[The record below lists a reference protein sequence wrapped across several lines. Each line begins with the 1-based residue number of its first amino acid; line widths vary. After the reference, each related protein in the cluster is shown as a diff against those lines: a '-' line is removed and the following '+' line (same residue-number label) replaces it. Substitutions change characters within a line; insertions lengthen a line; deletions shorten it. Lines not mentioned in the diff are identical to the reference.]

1 MNLTL
6 ASFQNKA
13 IAQLL
18 EAMESP
24 RRDIVLKSCTGS
36 GKTIILTH
44 FMDEYNRGHSNHVF
58 VWLTPGKGD
67 LEEQS
72 KQKMDIYIHNAQTK
86 LLPDVMLT
94 GFESGDV
101 CFINWEKLTKKG
113 NNALKDG
120 ERTNFYEHIQRAL
133 DANLRFTI
141 IVDESHQNNTVKAAD
156 ILNMFHTEKIIR
168 SSATPQGVA
177 NALIIDILDEDVIAE
192 GLIKK
197 ALVINENFPKH
208 VQVESQTEFLL
219 ERALAKQRE
228 LAAAF
233 VRQETKVNPLIIV
246 QLPNNSGV
254 LQDEVERWFDSQGA
268 ATYDNG
274 MLAVW
279 LANQKENLDDIE
291 QPDAKPIAVIIKQAI
306 ATGWDC
312 PRAHILVKL
321 RNNMDETFEVQTIG
335 RIRRMPEAKHYGS
348 PLLDNCYLYTLDDKF
363 TQGVRLYLG
372 KDALDA
378 QTLFLK
384 NEFQSIVLTSE
395 QKTILAPKPDPR
407 SALIAIYG
415 YYRNKYNID
424 GRTIE
429 NKNKFEAH
437 GYVFNSDIIRYTRS
451 GEIPNMTQAA
461 LESLSRIDYSET
473 LNTHRHGREFH
484 HHVAAIALK
493 IGLTYAELN
502 AIVRKLFCIQTKNDD
517 YRILSL
523 SVRELYSFV
532 INNAERLKENI
543 LEVMA
548 QNTHQPIEDAP
559 VYQVPFRFPPTLLFT
574 YNAAARNQDVFDKNV
589 YANYLSSAEP
599 RSDPERKF
607 ERFCQSC
614 PAVKWFYK
622 NGDKGAE
629 FFSIAYSDSL
639 GHQKTFYP
647 DYIIATARGIWII
660 ETKGGFS
667 RAGVS
672 EDIDPFSPIKFNALK
687 HYVDKKSLRGGFVR
701 EDKESLELCIC
712 TEEYS
717 DDIHSSAWR
726 SLSEVLK
733 EDA

>member
-72 KQKMDIYIHNAQTK
+72 KQKMDRYIHNAQTK

-168 SSATPQGVA
+168 SSATPKGVA
-177 NALIIDILDEDVIAE
+177 NALIIDISDEDVIAE

-197 ALVINENFPKH
+197 ALVINEDFPKNI
-208 VQVESQTEFLL
+208 QVENQTEFLL
-219 ERALAKQRE
+219 DRALAKQRE
-228 LAAAF
+228 LSAAF
-233 VRQETKVNPLIIV
+233 ARQEAGVNPLIIV
-246 QLPNNSGV
+246 QFPNNSGA
-254 LQDEVERWFDSQGA
+254 LQDEVERWFDSQGV
-268 ATYDNG
+268 TYENG
-274 MLAVW
+274 LLAVW
-279 LANQKENLDDIE
+279 LANQKQNLDDIE
-291 QPDAKPIAVIIKQAI
+291 QPDAEPIAVIIKQAI

-321 RNNMDETFEVQTIG
+321 RQNMDETFEVQTIG

-348 PLLDNCYLYTLDDKF
+348 PLLDNCYLYTLDEKF
-363 TQGVRLYLG
+363 TQGVRQYLG
-372 KDALDA
+372 KEALDA
-378 QTLFLK
+378 QTLNLK
-384 NEFQSIVLTSE
+384 DEFKSIALTSE
-395 QKTILAPKPDPR
+395 QRSSWSPAPDARLAMKAILR
-407 SALIAIYG
+407 
-415 YYRNKYNID
+415 YYKIFYSID
-424 GRTIE
+424 GKTLE
-429 NKNKFEAH
+429 NQKKFEAR
-437 GYVFNSDIIRYTRS
+437 GYIFESDVIRHTRS

-461 LESLSRIDYSET
+461 LESLET
-473 LNTHRHGREFH
+473 INVHEPLNTHRHGREFH

-493 IGLTYAELN
+493 IGLTYASLN
-502 AIVRKLFCIQTKNDD
+502 TIIRKLFCKQPRCDNYK
-517 YRILSL
+517 ILSL

-532 INNAERLKENI
+532 INNAGRLKEHI
-543 LEVMA
+543 LEAMA
-548 QNTHQPIEDAP
+548 QNMYQQIEDAP
-559 VYQVPFRFPPTLLFT
+559 SYNVEFRFPQTLLFT

-629 FFSIAYSDSL
+629 FFSIAYTDSF
-639 GHQKTFYP
+639 GRQKTFYP

-667 RAGVS
+667 RTGAS
-672 EDIDPFSPIKFNALK
+672 EDLDRFSPIKFDYLK
-687 HYVDKKSLRGGFVR
+687 KYVDKKGLRGGFVR

-726 SLSEVLK
+726 SLSEVLE